1 MAENGS
7 RMAYLRTEQAG
18 STGTAGGPALDLT
31 GHERTQAPSTSDV
44 ASDHLHRWLPTR
56 KWWAALFAGAF
67 TIGAHAVGSHGWD
80 GPEWAELLTLMA
92 ALSTAYGAANHD
104 TPGGMPP
111 KRQR

>member
-1 MAENGS
+1 MDAIESQVVAARG
-7 RMAYLRTEQAG
+7 RDRAAPVR
-18 STGTAGGPALDLT
+18 AL
-31 GHERTQAPSTSDV
+31 GTSD
-44 ASDHLHRWLPTR
+44 ATSDELHRWLPTR

-80 GPEWAELLTLMA
+80 GPEWAEFLTLLA